1 MYSFHDPNLLSMTL
15 AMVANFTVILAAMV
29 FQFVLLNGQI
39 SLNQKRWWPLFGLV
53 FGVFSIISMMAPIR
67 IDEGIVVDAR
77 FILTLI
83 ATIFGGPISGLITAT
98 IASIYRWNMGGIG
111 FYASVPTLISA
122 ILIGLGYLQLRIPV
136 EHRST
141 RMIAFFGAGFL
152 LFLFQVLSGLVFL
165 FFLPWEKVVQV
176 IWDNNLPAFFL
187 YPPITL
193 IMGVCLDFI
202 LARHQLGVERE
213 LLVKDLERHNQ
224 ELDIFNSVLQ
234 HEFRSPI
241 VSIQGF
247 LGELDEHLLEGN
259 AEAVKTDVEYL
270 HDSANRLSS
279 LVLALT
285 HYNNARAEWP
295 QPINPVATLLHK
307 LALRWPTVKIQSEI
321 NSSICCGVHEFTQIF
336 DPVINNAIQFSIPGP
351 SNEIIVTVS
360 QEKPYVVFLIK
371 DKGIGMNATTQ
382 ENAFNLFYRSSTSP
396 SGSHASLATV
406 KRLIHAIHGK
416 ISIHSAGIN
425 QGCTVS
431 IYLLEK
437 SV

>member
-1 MYSFHDPNLLSMTL
+1 MHPFHEPNLLSMTY
-15 AMVANFTVILAAMV
+15 AMAANFAVILAAMV
-29 FQFVLLNGQI
+29 FQFVLLNTQI
-39 SLNQKRWWPLFGLV
+39 SYNQKRWGPLFGLI
-53 FGVFSIISMMAPIR
+53 FGVFCIISMSAPIR

-98 IASIYRWNMGGIG
+98 IASIYRWNIGGIG

-122 ILIGLGYLQLRIPV
+122 ILIGLAFLQLRIPV

-141 RMIAFFGAGFL
+141 RMVAFFGAGFL

-176 IWDNNLPAFFL
+176 IWDNNLPALFL

-202 LARHQLGVERE
+202 LARHQLSVDRE
-213 LLVKDLERHNQ
+213 QLLKDLERHNQ

-247 LGELDEHLLEGN
+247 LGELDEHLLEEN
-259 AEAVKTDVEYL
+259 SEAVKKDIQFL
-270 HDSANRLSS
+270 HESADRLSS

-295 QPINPVATLLHK
+295 QPIISVETLLNK
-307 LALRWPTVKIQSEI
+307 LAIQWPNIKIECAI
-321 NSSICCGVHEFTQIF
+321 KANIYCGVPEFNQIF
-336 DPVINNAIQFSIPGP
+336 VPLIKNAIQYSTPQNNNDITLR
-351 SNEIIVTVS
+351 VT
-360 QEKPYVVFLIK
+360 QEKPYILFTIT
-371 DKGIGMNATTQ
+371 DKGIGMDETAVL
-382 ENAFNLFYRSSTSP
+382 NAFNLFYRFNSKSS
-396 SGSHASLATV
+396 GIQASLATV
-406 KRLIHAIHGK
+406 KRLVHAIHGK
-416 ISIHSAGIN
+416 IAIESAGIN
-425 QGCTVS
+425 QGCTISV
-431 IYLLEK
+431 YLLEK